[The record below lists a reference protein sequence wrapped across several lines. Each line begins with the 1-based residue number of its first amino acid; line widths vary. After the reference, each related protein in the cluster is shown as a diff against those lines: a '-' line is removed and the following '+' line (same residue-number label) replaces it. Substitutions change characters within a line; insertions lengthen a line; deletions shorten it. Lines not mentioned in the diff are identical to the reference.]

1 MRSRSPSL
9 KWPLIVQPLLLQ
21 FTVLFISLVSLVAL
35 ATRIDSGGPYT
46 DETIT
51 PVIAGAIVQDID
63 GRLAVRMTQELAALR
78 AETPALW
85 FIAEDDG
92 GRRVSFGQVPMQYA
106 AFSGVLRNLSYG
118 HVRDRFPPHAM
129 SVVIRRE
136 RSPAGPLT
144 IMGHGRLTA
153 VSLTVL
159 LASSVGALPVVL
171 LMVLVSFIAVPW
183 IVKRC
188 LAGVAQIAREAE
200 RIGAGRRGAR
210 LSQEQVPVEIA
221 PLVRA
226 VNDAL
231 GRLDEGYERQRRFI
245 ASAAHELR
253 TPIAILRVKV
263 DAAPEPAMRRLGSDI
278 ERLANLAEQMLDLQR
293 LDSAWHEQE
302 LDLAMLVR
310 RVAADLA
317 PLVIAADR
325 AIEVVVDHTQ
335 PISGDASAIERV
347 LTNLVQNA
355 IDHGGRHVTIRV
367 LGPAVEVEDDGPGI
381 PQDERERVFE
391 AFHRLRPRSTG
402 SGLGLHLVQQVVQR
416 HGGHVSISDA
426 RGGGTI
432 ARVEF
437 PTARTAA
444 GNTP

>member
-1 MRSRSPSL
+1 M
-9 KWPLIVQPLLLQ
+9 I
-21 FTVLFISLVSLVAL
+21 AL

-51 PVIAGAIVQDID
+51 PVIAGAIVRDGD
-63 GRLAVRMTQELAALR
+63 GRLAVRMTRELAALR

-85 FIAEDDG
+85 YIAEDDA
-92 GRRVSFGQVPMQYA
+92 GRRVGFGQVPVEYA
-106 AFSGVLRNLSYG
+106 AFSGVLRQLAYG
-118 HVRDRFPPHAM
+118 HVRDRFAPHVM
-129 SVVIRRE
+129 SAVIRRE
-136 RSPAGPLT
+136 PSPAGPLT
-144 IMGHGRLTA
+144 IMGHGKLTEL
-153 VSLTVL
+153 SFTVL
-159 LASSVGALPVVL
+159 LASSVGALPVAL
-171 LMVLVSFIAVPW
+171 LMVLVSFIATPL
-183 IVKRC
+183 IVRRS

-200 RIGAGRRGAR
+200 RIGAGSRAAR
-210 LSQEQVPVEIA
+210 LSEEHVPVEIA

-263 DAAPEPAMRRLGSDI
+263 DAAPEPATRRLGIDI

-293 LDSAWHEQE
+293 LDSAWHEQAF
-302 LDLAMLVR
+302 DLALLVR

-325 AIEVVVDHTQ
+325 SIEVVVDHAQ
-335 PISGDASAIERV
+335 QVSGDASAIERV

-355 IDHGGRHVTIRV
+355 IDHGGRSVTIRV
-367 LGPAVEVEDDGPGI
+367 QGTAVEVEDNGPGI
-381 PQDERERVFE
+381 PPDERERVFE
-391 AFHRLRPRSTG
+391 PFHRLRPRSTG
-402 SGLGLHLVQQVVQR
+402 SGLGLHLVQHVVQR

-426 RGGGTI
+426 RGGGTV

-437 PTARTAA
+437 PPVRPALRD
-444 GNTP
+444 TP